1 MIQDGGG
8 NSPISKRKM
17 QNKLEISDISNGI
30 DYSIFDEFVRVS
42 KGLNLFI
49 WCSRLQLHEI
59 MNYFIVQNDYL
70 WDLLVWNKTNPIPSN
85 STWLS
90 DVEYCLYFREKGF
103 CVGAD
108 DYEYKSKWFVSSINQ
123 KDKAEYDHP
132 TIKPLELVKR
142 HLQNVTKEGDI
153 VLDCFMGS
161 GTTAVA
167 CKELGRNYIGFE
179 INPEYYQIAVDRVNG
194 ISARDRERKEQG
206 QLDLFDF
213 L

>member
-1 MIQDGGG
+1 
-8 NSPISKRKM
+8 
-17 QNKLEISDISNGI
+17 
-30 DYSIFDEFVRVS
+30 
-42 KGLNLFI
+42 
-49 WCSRLQLHEI
+49 
-59 MNYFIVQNDYL
+59 MNYFIVGNDYS
-70 WDLLVWNKTNPIPSN
+70 WDLLVWNKTNPFPTN
-85 STWLS
+85 QTWLS

-103 CVGAD
+103 NVGAD

-153 VLDCFMGS
+153 VLDCFIGS

-167 CKELGRNYIGFE
+167 AKELGRKYIGFE
-179 INPEYYQIAVDRVNG
+179 INPEYYKIAVDRLNG
-194 ISARDRERKEQG
+194 ITARDRERKEQG